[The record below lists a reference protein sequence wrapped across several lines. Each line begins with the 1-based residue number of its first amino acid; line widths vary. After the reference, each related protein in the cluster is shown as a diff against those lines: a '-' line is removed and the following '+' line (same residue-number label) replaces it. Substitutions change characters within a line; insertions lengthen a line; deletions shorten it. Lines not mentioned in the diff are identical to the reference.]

1 MWGQT
6 ITQCSSQ
13 NRSHI
18 LVQLL
23 IVLLQ
28 GKTNASSTSILTFL
42 HQQRL
47 ASTDFSDHFSLIS
60 IEIKECSKGPLGI
73 VGYLFP
79 LAYCVAVSARGTSH
93 TSWKI
98 TATNLS
104 QTKWKIVS
112 TLINLC
118 FTILRKL
125 LSQYATWQSAS
136 SDTTLHV
143 KRRTTGNAAQSAT
156 GTTKSVEVFLS
167 R

>member
-18 LVQLL
+18 VVHLL

-28 GKTNASSTSILTFL
+28 GKTNASSILTFL
-42 HQQRL
+42 QQQRL
-47 ASTDFSDHFSLIS
+47 ASTDFSDPFSLIS

-79 LAYCVAVSARGTSH
+79 LVYCVAVSARGTSH

-104 QTKWKIVS
+104 QTKIS
-112 TLINLC
+112 ALQSHANYYPNMPLGNQLLLI
-118 FTILRKL
+118 L
-125 LSQYATWQSAS
+125 LYM
-136 SDTTLHV
+136 
-143 KRRTTGNAAQSAT
+143 
-156 GTTKSVEVFLS
+156 
-167 R
+167 